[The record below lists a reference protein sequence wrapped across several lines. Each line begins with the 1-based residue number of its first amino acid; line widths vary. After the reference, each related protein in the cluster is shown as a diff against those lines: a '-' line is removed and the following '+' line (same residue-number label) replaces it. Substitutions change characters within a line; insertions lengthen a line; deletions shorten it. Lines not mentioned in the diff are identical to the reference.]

1 MRRRT
6 GLLIEARRRPQPKLF
21 IRQRPPSKGRSA
33 PPEHMYNADYIYCC
47 RSLPSTGKSSVHD
60 TISSLINHSRFIQES
75 KVLLQEQ
82 QQSFFCEST
91 QQSLPTA
98 IDSSPGT
105 SHHPYCVMPSH
116 YSRSQCR
123 CVVWTLYYT
132 RCGHY
137 VDASSSRDCTASTH
151 SPTEM
156 GCEERDGYCMQPDC
170 PASYSS
176 RSSRRSRR

>member
-1 MRRRT
+1 MC
-6 GLLIEARRRPQPKLF
+6 
-21 IRQRPPSKGRSA
+21 
-33 PPEHMYNADYIYCC
+33 NADYIYCC
-47 RSLPSTGKSSVHD
+47 RPLPSNGKSPVHD

-75 KVLLQEQ
+75 KVLLPEQE
-82 QQSFFCEST
+82 QSFFCKSI

-98 IDSSPGT
+98 IHSPPDT
-105 SHHPYCVMPSH
+105 SHHPFCVMPSH

-156 GCEERDGYCMQPDC
+156 GCEERDGTRPQHNC
-170 PASYSS
+170 SYDTAKLYPENT
-176 RSSRRSRR
+176 RAIMFIGLIDTLKHPLNDRPPMCAI

>member
-1 MRRRT
+1 
-6 GLLIEARRRPQPKLF
+6 
-21 IRQRPPSKGRSA
+21 
-33 PPEHMYNADYIYCC
+33 MYNADYIYCC

-156 GCEERDGYCMQPDC
+156 GCEERDG
-170 PASYSS
+170 
-176 RSSRRSRR
+176 

>member
-1 MRRRT
+1 
-6 GLLIEARRRPQPKLF
+6 
-21 IRQRPPSKGRSA
+21 
-33 PPEHMYNADYIYCC
+33 MYNADYIYCC
-47 RSLPSTGKSSVHD
+47 RPLPSTGKSPVHD
-60 TISSLINHSRFIQES
+60 TISSLISHSCYTRES
-75 KVLLQEQ
+75 KVLLPEQ
-82 QQSFFCEST
+82 QQSFICKSI
-91 QQSLPTA
+91 QSLPTA
-98 IDSSPGT
+98 IYSSPCK
-105 SHHPYCVMPSH
+105 SHHSSCVMPSH

-151 SPTEM
+151 NPTEM

-170 PASYSS
+170 PASYSG